1 MSNPHP
7 PKERQHFWFRQYFG
21 FWDHPKW
28 EVVAR
33 HAQVP
38 TLVAGAIANKLC
50 ECAGKGRPKGSLDK
64 WSAAECA
71 ASLKLWQLEMD
82 ARDVDR
88 VYGAL
93 EAFGW
98 IDQGFIPEWYERQ
111 PDDPTAAERQTR
123 WRAKR
128 DRERDQL
135 SDR

>member
-1 MSNPHP
+1 MSRFFAGSCPGR
-7 PKERQHFWFRQYFG
+7 ER
-21 FWDHPKW
+21 
-28 EVVAR
+28 
-33 HAQVP
+33 
-38 TLVAGAIANKLC
+38 
-50 ECAGKGRPKGSLDK
+50 SLQ
-64 WSAAECA
+64 SAA
-71 ASLKLWQLEMD
+71 LWQLEMD
-82 ARDVDR
+82 ARDIDR

-111 PDDPTAAERQTR
+111 FDDPTAAERQTR

>member
-1 MSNPHP
+1 MR
-7 PKERQHFWFRQYFG
+7 RQGQTEGQPRQM
-21 FWDHPKW
+21 
-28 EVVAR
+28 V
-33 HAQVP
+33 
-38 TLVAGAIANKLC
+38 
-50 ECAGKGRPKGSLDK
+50 GRGV
-64 WSAAECA
+64 
-71 ASLKLWQLEMD
+71 WQLEMD